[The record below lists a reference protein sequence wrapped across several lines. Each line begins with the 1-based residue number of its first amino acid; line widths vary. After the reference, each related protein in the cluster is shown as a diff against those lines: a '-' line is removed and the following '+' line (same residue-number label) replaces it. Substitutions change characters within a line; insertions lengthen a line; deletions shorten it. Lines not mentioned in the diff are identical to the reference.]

1 MTRVI
6 GASVPR
12 LEDGPLVQGRG
23 LFAADV
29 SFPFQL
35 HMRVV
40 RSTVA
45 HGRIVSI
52 DTAPAR
58 TYPGIVAAWTS
69 DDLGAVPPIDFRD
82 DRVEALVPF
91 RQPVLARGRVR
102 YVGDPVAV
110 VFADDPYRAEDAAEA
125 VVVEFDE
132 LPPVLCADGDPGEF
146 DKGLSTEPMIIRKAY
161 GEIDLAFQ
169 SAHAIVSLDLTIGRH
184 SGVPIETRGAVAR
197 YDAASDILE
206 LHGAAKVPH
215 RNREQ
220 IAKIL
225 GRPLN
230 SVHLFEGHVG
240 GGFGVRGELY
250 PEDVLVCLAA
260 LRLGRPVKWI
270 EDRHEHFVATNHSR
284 QQHHQVRAAIDAQGR
299 ILGLEDEFFH
309 DQGAYVRTH
318 GARVVD
324 LTAGMLPGP
333 YRIPAYRAAG
343 HYRLTNKTPA
353 ATYRSPG
360 RYESTF
366 VRERLMD
373 AIAEKIGID
382 RVEVRRRNLI
392 DKSEMPFERPLHT
405 LGDEVVL
412 DSGDYAGLLDKAL
425 QRLEWSKLQ
434 AKLMERRRAG
444 EAVGVGLALFVEKSG
459 LGPSDGVRI
468 AVESSGDVEVVTGG
482 ASLGQ
487 GFETVMAQI
496 CAETLGVDYTRVR
509 VVHGQTNR
517 IEHGVGAHATRA
529 TVMTGSAT
537 HIAAGKVRAIA
548 LETAAQLMQTSAA
561 ELTVT
566 DGRVHRTDAPAG
578 ASLELGEI
586 TRKLTSDSKLLN
598 GHDAGLSAEGW
609 FHTEHMV
616 YPYGVHVAVVTI
628 DKETGAVRVER
639 YLIAYD
645 VGRAVNPMLV
655 EGQLVGGFAQGLG
668 GALAE
673 EFRYDERGEPLSTTF
688 ADYLMPTA
696 REVPPVDVLLTE
708 DAPSPRNP
716 LGLKGAGEGGINAVG
731 AAIAAAID
739 DAIGQPGAV
748 TRLPVTPQRLQ
759 ALVKAPRSPG
769 RA

>member
-1 MTRVI
+1 VTRVI

-412 DSGDYAGLLDKAL
+412 DSGDYAGLLDQAL
-425 QRLEWSKLQ
+425 
-434 AKLMERRRAG
+434 A
-444 EAVGVGLALFVEKSG
+444 
-459 LGPSDGVRI
+459 
-468 AVESSGDVEVVTGG
+468 
-482 ASLGQ
+482 
-487 GFETVMAQI
+487 
-496 CAETLGVDYTRVR
+496 
-509 VVHGQTNR
+509 
-517 IEHGVGAHATRA
+517 
-529 TVMTGSAT
+529 
-537 HIAAGKVRAIA
+537 
-548 LETAAQLMQTSAA
+548 
-561 ELTVT
+561 
-566 DGRVHRTDAPAG
+566 DGRT
-578 ASLELGEI
+578 AS
-586 TRKLTSDSKLLN
+586 
-598 GHDAGLSAEGW
+598 
-609 FHTEHMV
+609 
-616 YPYGVHVAVVTI
+616 
-628 DKETGAVRVER
+628 
-639 YLIAYD
+639 
-645 VGRAVNPMLV
+645 
-655 EGQLVGGFAQGLG
+655 
-668 GALAE
+668 
-673 EFRYDERGEPLSTTF
+673 
-688 ADYLMPTA
+688 
-696 REVPPVDVLLTE
+696 
-708 DAPSPRNP
+708 
-716 LGLKGAGEGGINAVG
+716 
-731 AAIAAAID
+731 
-739 DAIGQPGAV
+739 
-748 TRLPVTPQRLQ
+748 RLCQ
-759 ALVKAPRSPG
+759 
-769 RA
+769 

>member
-69 DDLGAVPPIDFRD
+69 DGLGALPPIDFRD
-82 DRVEALVPF
+82 HRVEALVPY

-125 VVVEFDE
+125 VKVEIDELQPVLSADAEPAEFDQ
-132 LPPVLCADGDPGEF
+132 
-146 DKGLSTEPMIIRKAY
+146 GLSTEPMIVEKAY
-161 GEIDLAFQ
+161 GDLAAAFR
-169 SAHAIVSLDLTIGRH
+169 SAHAVVSLDLTIGRH
-184 SGVPIETRGAVAR
+184 SGVPIETRGAIAR
-197 YDAASDILE
+197 YDAASDTLE

-373 AIAEKIGID
+373 AIAE
-382 RVEVRRRNLI
+382 
-392 DKSEMPFERPLHT
+392 
-405 LGDEVVL
+405 
-412 DSGDYAGLLDKAL
+412 
-425 QRLEWSKLQ
+425 
-434 AKLMERRRAG
+434 
-444 EAVGVGLALFVEKSG
+444 
-459 LGPSDGVRI
+459 
-468 AVESSGDVEVVTGG
+468 
-482 ASLGQ
+482 
-487 GFETVMAQI
+487 
-496 CAETLGVDYTRVR
+496 
-509 VVHGQTNR
+509 
-517 IEHGVGAHATRA
+517 
-529 TVMTGSAT
+529 
-537 HIAAGKVRAIA
+537 
-548 LETAAQLMQTSAA
+548 
-561 ELTVT
+561 
-566 DGRVHRTDAPAG
+566 
-578 ASLELGEI
+578 
-586 TRKLTSDSKLLN
+586 
-598 GHDAGLSAEGW
+598 
-609 FHTEHMV
+609 
-616 YPYGVHVAVVTI
+616 
-628 DKETGAVRVER
+628 
-639 YLIAYD
+639 
-645 VGRAVNPMLV
+645 
-655 EGQLVGGFAQGLG
+655 
-668 GALAE
+668 
-673 EFRYDERGEPLSTTF
+673 
-688 ADYLMPTA
+688 
-696 REVPPVDVLLTE
+696 
-708 DAPSPRNP
+708 
-716 LGLKGAGEGGINAVG
+716 
-731 AAIAAAID
+731 
-739 DAIGQPGAV
+739 
-748 TRLPVTPQRLQ
+748 
-759 ALVKAPRSPG
+759 
-769 RA
+769 

>member
-1 MTRVI
+1 
-6 GASVPR
+6 
-12 LEDGPLVQGRG
+12 
-23 LFAADV
+23 
-29 SFPFQL
+29 
-35 HMRVV
+35 
-40 RSTVA
+40 
-45 HGRIVSI
+45 GRIVSI

-169 SAHAIVSLDLTIGRH
+169 SAHAIVALDLAIGRH
-184 SGVPIETRGAVAR
+184 S
-197 YDAASDILE
+197 
-206 LHGAAKVPH
+206 
-215 RNREQ
+215 
-220 IAKIL
+220 
-225 GRPLN
+225 
-230 SVHLFEGHVG
+230 
-240 GGFGVRGELY
+240 
-250 PEDVLVCLAA
+250 
-260 LRLGRPVKWI
+260 
-270 EDRHEHFVATNHSR
+270 
-284 QQHHQVRAAIDAQGR
+284 
-299 ILGLEDEFFH
+299 
-309 DQGAYVRTH
+309 
-318 GARVVD
+318 
-324 LTAGMLPGP
+324 GMLPGP

-468 AVESSGDVEVVTGG
+468 AVES
-482 ASLGQ
+482 
-487 GFETVMAQI
+487 
-496 CAETLGVDYTRVR
+496 
-509 VVHGQTNR
+509 
-517 IEHGVGAHATRA
+517 
-529 TVMTGSAT
+529 
-537 HIAAGKVRAIA
+537 
-548 LETAAQLMQTSAA
+548 
-561 ELTVT
+561 
-566 DGRVHRTDAPAG
+566 
-578 ASLELGEI
+578 
-586 TRKLTSDSKLLN
+586 
-598 GHDAGLSAEGW
+598 
-609 FHTEHMV
+609 
-616 YPYGVHVAVVTI
+616 
-628 DKETGAVRVER
+628 
-639 YLIAYD
+639 
-645 VGRAVNPMLV
+645 
-655 EGQLVGGFAQGLG
+655 
-668 GALAE
+668 
-673 EFRYDERGEPLSTTF
+673 
-688 ADYLMPTA
+688 
-696 REVPPVDVLLTE
+696 
-708 DAPSPRNP
+708 
-716 LGLKGAGEGGINAVG
+716 
-731 AAIAAAID
+731 
-739 DAIGQPGAV
+739 
-748 TRLPVTPQRLQ
+748 
-759 ALVKAPRSPG
+759 
-769 RA
+769 